1 MNRLSKTLRVLLTT
15 PGAALLA
22 LALVA
27 TTANSASN
35 QAATKHA
42 APSRTATAARTT
54 TPVPALIPAP
64 AQLVMQRGAF
74 AFDARTRLHA
84 DGEQARHAASLLATL
99 TSRSHGLDLRVAPRA
114 RGDATGIVFALDPT
128 MPATSDEA
136 YRLDVTPSHVR
147 IRARDARGLQHGAVT
162 LWQLMVDADGPR
174 RSIPALRVDDAPR
187 FAWRGL
193 MLDVSRHFRTVDEVK
208 QVIDA
213 MVVHKLNVFH
223 WHLTDDQGWRVEI
236 TRYPRLTT
244 VGGCRRLTG
253 DTGTHAD
260 GRPVREC
267 AWYTQDQIR
276 EVVRYA
282 AERHIEVVPEIDV
295 PGHATAMIAAYPELG
310 VVDTPLVPTP
320 EWGVFTNLLDPDDR
334 TLAVLDEIYG
344 ELASLF
350 PGRYVHIGGDEAVK
364 NQWIASPRVQAQKR
378 ALGLDTEMQ
387 LQSRMV
393 AHIEK
398 TLAAHGKRLIG
409 WDEILEGTL
418 PASATVMSWRGT
430 EGGLEAARAG
440 HDVVMSPVSHLYLD
454 YHQTTSPNEPSGRP
468 TTVDLRKLYGFEPV
482 PAELAAD
489 RRHHILGL
497 QANVWTE
504 HMRTFGMVQHA
515 MFPRVAA
522 LAEVGWSPA
531 DARDYDRFVARLPAQ
546 LRRYRMLDIGVAA
559 TPFEVR
565 IDGEADGDDHVTVRL
580 SNALDLETL
589 HYTVDGSA
597 PGAASPRYTGPLR
610 LPLPAQIRAVAL
622 IDGHAVR
629 EDDRRTFTAA
639 LLRTRTDEH
648 LPMCRGALTLR
659 LEDDT
664 TVDGR
669 RAFFTIDIFD
679 PCWSWPAAPLRGI
692 DAIEVRAGR
701 LPYFFQLANDES
713 GRRFIPAQSAHGELL
728 VRDGCDGPLLAS
740 VPLPAAPERDGFVTL
755 RAPLSRAVDR
765 ADLCV
770 RFTGDTRPAMWALD
784 QVRLLPR

>member
-1 MNRLSKTLRVLLTT
+1 MNRLSQTLRALLTT

-22 LALVA
+22 LALAA
-27 TTANSASN
+27 TTA
-35 QAATKHA
+35 QAAPPRA
-42 APSRTATAARTT
+42 STAT
-54 TPVPALIPAP
+54 PALVPAP
-64 AQLVMQRGAF
+64 AHIAMQRGAF

-84 DGEQARHAASLLATL
+84 DGAGARRVASLLTTL
-99 TSRSHGLDLRVAPRA
+99 VSRSHGFSPRTAPRV
-114 RGDATGIVFALDPT
+114 RGDATGIVFVLDPT
-128 MPATSDEA
+128 LPADAGEA
-136 YRLDVTPSHVR
+136 YRLDVAAGRVHV
-147 IRARDARGLQHGAVT
+147 RARDARGLQHGAVT

-174 RSIPALRVDDAPR
+174 RDIPALRIDDAPR

-193 MLDVSRHFRTVDEVK
+193 MLDVSRHFRRVDEVK

-236 TRYPRLTT
+236 KRYPRLTT
-244 VGGCRRLTG
+244 VGGCRRPTG
-253 DTGTHAD
+253 DAGTGAD
-260 GRPVREC
+260 GQPVREC

-310 VVDTPLVPTP
+310 VVDTPLAPTP
-320 EWGVFTNLLDPDDR
+320 EWGVFTNLLDPGDR
-334 TLAVLDEIYG
+334 TLAVLDEIYA

-378 ALGLDTEMQ
+378 ALGLTTEMQ

-468 TTVDLRKLYGFEPV
+468 TTIDLRKLYGFEPV
-482 PAELAAD
+482 PEALAAD

-522 LAEVGWSPA
+522 LAEIGWSPIA
-531 DARDYDRFVARLPAQ
+531 VRDYDRFVAGLPAQ
-546 LRRYRMLDIGVAA
+546 LRRYRALGIGVAS
-559 TPFEVR
+559 TPFEVL
-565 IDGEADGDDHVTVRL
+565 IEGTAADGDAGDDAHVTVRL
-580 SNALDLETL
+580 SNALGLTAL

-597 PGAASPRYTGPLR
+597 PTADSPRYAAPLR

-622 IDGHAVR
+622 IDGRAVR
-629 EDDRRTFTAA
+629 DDDRRTFTAA
-639 LLRTRTDEH
+639 SLRTRTDET

-664 TVDGR
+664 TVDGQ

-679 PCWSWPAAPLRGI
+679 PCWSWPAAPLRDI

-713 GRRFIPAQSAHGELL
+713 GRRFVPARTTHGELL
-728 VRDGCDGPLLAS
+728 VSDGCDGPLLAS
-740 VPLPAAPERDGFVTL
+740 VPLPAAPGRDGFVTL
-755 RAPLSRAVDR
+755 RAALSRPVDR
-765 ADLCV
+765 ADLCL